1 MSLLLLS
8 CGHTAISTQ
17 SQEPWEP
24 FILIGTQN
32 ILYTYDVFFITE
44 ETVDSTKTVTHL
56 YEVQEDPIVY
66 VILKDLDF
74 QVISKVF
81 RFAPESLEPVS
92 IFFFET
98 PDGLWSFAIDEL
110 YRESTPFIVPI
121 HVVTRDLEVD
131 AQWMST
137 RY

>member
-81 RFAPESLEPVS
+81 RFAPKSLEPGS
-92 IFFFET
+92 IFFFEN